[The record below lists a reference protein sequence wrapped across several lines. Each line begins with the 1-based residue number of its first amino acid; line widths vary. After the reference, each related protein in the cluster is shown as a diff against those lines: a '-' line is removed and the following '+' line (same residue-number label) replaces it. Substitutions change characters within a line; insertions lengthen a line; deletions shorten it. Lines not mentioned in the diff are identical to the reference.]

1 MAETENISKIAKKVS
16 DELFSAFGWERVG
29 PINQNWTCAQP
40 EEHQTGANTHPS
52 DVVFHYDDPYK
63 KGSVYVSVDLKSYA
77 AASITTASVAG
88 AIASLGKATTC
99 ANLSDKFTSLYVR
112 NSETAHWE
120 VVGLLFVYNHDGE
133 FEKSFSALSQQ
144 IAEVN
149 YAIPQDR
156 RMFLMGPDKISY
168 LYNVALDLIYLKGR
182 GQIEGEYKFY
192 FPDLINLKAKND
204 READAATLEW
214 LTGPWQIIKSG
225 KNTLVYFDHGSPTV
239 DDFKYLLDFLFRY
252 QLVEQK
258 NKIQVRMVRSSSD
271 QSDSAAIFD
280 KAKGEYAAA
289 VHPLEKDV
297 FQKRLQVIGFERIPT
312 KTTFF
317 DHIQIGMER

>member
-1 MAETENISKIAKKVS
+1 MGETENISKIANKVS
-16 DELFSAFGWERVG
+16 DELFSIFGWEKVG
-29 PINQNWTCAQP
+29 PVNQNWDCVQP
-40 EEHQTGANTHPS
+40 DEHKTGANTHPS

-77 AASITTASVAG
+77 AASITATSVAG
-88 AIASLGKATTC
+88 AVASLGKATAC
-99 ANLSDKFTSLYVR
+99 ANISDRFTNLYVR
-112 NSETAHWE
+112 NPETAHWE

-144 IAEVN
+144 IAEAN
-149 YAIPQDR
+149 YALPENR

-182 GQIEGEYKFY
+182 GLIDEKFKFY
-192 FPDLINLKAKND
+192 FPDLINLKTKND

-214 LTGPWQIIKSG
+214 LTGPWQIIRSG
-225 KNTLVYFDHGSPTV
+225 VNTLVYFDQEKPSA

-252 QLVEQK
+252 QLVDQK
-258 NKIQVRMVRSSSD
+258 KKIQVRMLRASND

-280 KAKGEYAAA
+280 KAKGEYATA
-289 VHPLEKDV
+289 VHPLEKEI
-297 FQKRLQVIGFERIPT
+297 FQKRLQVIEFEGIAT
-312 KTTFF
+312 KSTYF